1 MAAGSRSPPA
11 RGVVLATGGYQSNP
25 RLRQRYQPEFVARA
39 PYLGVDTCRGD
50 GHLMGQAVGGDLI
63 NMTFVPPL
71 VIVSSS
77 VVEDAIAVNA
87 AGERFHDEAG
97 PYEER
102 VERLHAQPGRR
113 ARYVR
118 RRRGGPGEGRR

>member
-1 MAAGSRSPPA
+1 PG
-11 RGVVLATGGYQSNP
+11 GCVLRAPGGYQPTP
-25 RLRQRYQPEFVARA
+25 RLRLRSQPEFVARA

-113 ARYVR
+113 AGYVVDDVV
-118 RRRGGPGEGRR
+118 GPGKAGVVGQMS